1 MYLTVTRQIIPD
13 IYSTD
18 QYSSLVVMS
27 RSVLQVTILVD
38 TRHLIL
44 SVQYGPSSNKD
55 LDIEERHKNRGREFS
70 FENLEFFRFL
80 RGPNGGFPQKISN
93 FFFAKN

>member
-27 RSVLQVTILVD
+27 RSVLQVTILVY

-44 SVQYGPSSNKD
+44 SVQYGPSSNED
-55 LDIEERHKNRGREFS
+55 LDIKERHKKGGG
-70 FENLEFFRFL
+70 NL
-80 RGPNGGFPQKISN
+80 GQK
-93 FFFAKN
+93 